1 MLPENQGATPET
13 TQSDSAPEKT
23 YDAKY
28 VATLKQEAI
37 DNRLKAK
44 ELAEKVA
51 NLEGIKA
58 KYDKVASALGDTNED
73 PEAKLKE
80 ITQNY
85 EKLKAD
91 LEAERRERLINN
103 YAVKAEV
110 SDVELLMSFLNGKD
124 VHEQNVEKLIA
135 DAIEKHPVLKS
146 QEKQIGVPPTD
157 SLKSINIKDPKQ
169 ISKFMNQTI
178 RAAAN
183 R

>member
-1 MLPENQGATPET
+1 MLPENQGVIPET

-37 DNRLKAK
+37 DNRLKVK
-44 ELAEKVA
+44 TLADQVA
-51 NLEGIKA
+51 ALEPLKA
-58 KYDKVASALGDTNED
+58 KFDKIANALGTQDD
-73 PEAKLKE
+73 PETKLTE
-80 ITQNY
+80 LTQNY

-91 LEAERRERLINN
+91 LEAERRERLILN
-103 YAVKAEV
+103 YATNAEV
-110 SDVELLMSFLNGKD
+110 ADVELLMSFLNGKD